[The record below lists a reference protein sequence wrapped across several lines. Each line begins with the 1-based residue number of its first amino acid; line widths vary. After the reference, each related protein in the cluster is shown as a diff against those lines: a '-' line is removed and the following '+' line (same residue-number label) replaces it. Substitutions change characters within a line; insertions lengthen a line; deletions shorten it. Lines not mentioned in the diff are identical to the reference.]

1 MLILLFFSSN
11 TDLCLQSGSQVD
23 YRQASADLHSIIY
36 SSVLALLASI
46 HLQILCATAQPCG
59 DHLWPCA
66 NSGSCCGSG
75 ALRWSS
81 RSSCAALGLD
91 PCWLASH
98 FFVSSLAFLS
108 SRGVGG
114 SRRPFPPALPRRHSS
129 GCQSTSPT
137 P

>member
-11 TDLCLQSGSQVD
+11 TDLCLQSGSQAD
-23 YRQASADLHSIIY
+23 YRQPSADPHSRIY
-36 SSVLALLASI
+36 SSDLALLASV
-46 HLQILCATAQPCG
+46 HLQILCATAQPYG

-98 FFVSSLAFLS
+98 FFAVSLAFLS

-114 SRRPFPPALPRRHSS
+114 LKRPSPPARRRRRSS
-129 GCQSTSPT
+129 GCQSTFLAP
-137 P
+137 